1 MMNKDIE
8 FVGIS
13 NAPSDY
19 NAQDGVMAHLAN
31 LIPEDGELKVVGK
44 GRLLWSVDSDYEL
57 IFVHSV
63 PSESKHYIF
72 YKDNKLY
79 YMIDPHTEEREPVF
93 KDVGD
98 VVGKPKIVSV
108 GNTLVAYSEYEMH
121 YYLWIADKDSGVF
134 AYKDLGTHLPEL
146 NLRFGLVESYFEE
159 GWTKEERDALP
170 KKLTFKEKW
179 KIGSSD
185 WLKEENQRH
194 LEQQLCGIANMIIA
208 NNHKYGRFIFPF
220 FVRYAYR
227 LYDGT
232 TLTMHS
238 APVLMTPSTFE
249 PMYISAEDLADDSTE
264 TKIRISCTSCRL
276 VCNVQNEYPLSV
288 LKNYSDIIKSV
299 DIFISAPVY
308 TYKQSGYDKIDSE
321 HCYNAQKSSLL
332 KRRSYGVYSPNSS
345 TTGYGFGVRY
355 LDPSPSSLSDLWFFT
370 LPKFSNDE
378 IKKDVENKSLFY
390 LLKSIPIDDLGEYT
404 YFKQIDIQ
412 DSYLTSLVNKEVMT
426 DDYNSHE
433 SLIPGQAFVYNSR
446 LNISNIRRKFFG
458 GWTPH
463 EAQMYGGSNMY
474 GYSTWYELNN
484 SQGKYVIYA
493 NHGIPD
499 IYQNVENIGLY
510 GFYPNTFA
518 TKMIVERYARGVGE
532 VKGPV
537 YMEVEMKQHEFLNG
551 SFYVLPFW
559 DPDCNWDNT
568 SAFWEK
574 AKEGTDPARTNNE
587 YSEKNKIY
595 TSAIDMPFYF
605 PVTDINTVGVGE
617 IKGLASTTQA
627 LSEGQ
632 FGQFPLYAFTSEG
645 IWALQT
651 NENGGI
657 SSVTPV
663 TRDVVNNA
671 DSITQIDD
679 AILFSSNRGLMVLQG
694 SQTQCLSEALDGEWF
709 SPSALPGLTKLLAP
723 DIISFESFKG
733 FLSGSRIAYDYVGQ
747 RILICN
753 PGNVFAPTYSLRSKQ
768 WGEVRTG
775 KIVAI
780 ANSYPNSVVQVSVSK
795 IMESTMSD
803 IIDLSQEN
811 EDDVVVA
818 AVSRPI
824 TFGDGDALKT
834 VNTMIARGD
843 KIKTALYGTIDY
855 KRWTPVASSVERYI
869 TGIQGTPYKAFR
881 LVLVGT
887 MSPGQRLT
895 KASFEITPKDD
906 GRIK

>member
-19 NAQDGVMAHLAN
+19 SAQDGVMSHLVN
-31 LIPEDGELKVVGK
+31 LIPEEGELKAVGK
-44 GRLLWSVDSDYEL
+44 GECLWNVNDKYRLL
-57 IFVHSV
+57 FVHSV
-63 PSESKHYIF
+63 TSESEHYIF
-72 YKDNKLY
+72 FKDNTLY
-79 YMIDPHTEEREPVF
+79 YQTSPTAEDGDSGF
-93 KDVGD
+93 KEIGYIA
-98 VVGKPKIVSV
+98 GLPKIVSV
-108 GNTLVAYSEYEMH
+108 GNTLIAYSENEMR
-121 YYLWIADKDSGVF
+121 YFLWKEDKDTGVF
-134 AYKDLGTHLPEL
+134 VYKNLGTHLPEL
-146 NLRFGLVESYFEE
+146 NLSFGLEMSDFTD
-159 GWTKEERDALP
+159 GWTLNENKELP
-170 KKLTFKEKW
+170 HKLTFKTKW
-179 KIGSSD
+179 DKAQNLD
-185 WLKEENQRH
+185 WMKEENQRD
-194 LEQQLCGIANMIIA
+194 LEQQLCAIANMIIA
-208 NNHKYGRFIFPF
+208 NNTKYGRFIFPF

-238 APVLMTPSTFE
+238 APILMTPSTFE
-249 PMYISAEDLADDSTE
+249 PMYLIAPELAVGNTE
-264 TKIRISCTSCRL
+264 TKINISCTSCKL
-276 VCNVQNEYPLSV
+276 LCKVLSNTSA
-288 LKNYSDIIKSV
+288 LKDYSDIIKSV
-299 DIFISAPVY
+299 DIFISAPIY
-308 TYKQSGYDKIDSE
+308 TYKQSGYDKIDNE
-321 HCYNAQKSSLL
+321 HCHKAKLKTSDTRINYGILSFTSTSGFRLHYNTFPLGNKW
-332 KRRSYGVYSPNSS
+332 Y
-345 TTGYGFGVRY
+345 
-355 LDPSPSSLSDLWFFT
+355 FT
-370 LPKFSNDE
+370 LPKFTNDE

-390 LLKSIPIDDLGEYT
+390 LLKSIPISELKEYT
-404 YFKQIDIQ
+404 AMREIDIQ
-412 DSYLTSLVNKEVMT
+412 DSYLSSLVNKEVMT

-433 SLIPGQAFVYNSR
+433 SLLPKQAFVYNSR
-446 LNISNIRRKFFG
+446 LSISNIRRKFFG
-458 GWTPH
+458 GWNTSA
-463 EAQMYGGSNMY
+463 AQRYERSEL
-474 GYSTWYELNN
+474 YSFSVWYELHNTSGQFIVAPEKDRLN
-484 SQGKYVIYA
+484 QE
-493 NHGIPD
+493 
-499 IYQNVENIGLY
+499 NVGLY

-518 TKMIVERYARGVGE
+518 TKMIAKRIYNGVSATPNE
-532 VKGPV
+532 PV
-537 YMEVEMKQHEFLNG
+537 YMQVEMKQHEFLNG
-551 SFYVLPFW
+551 AFYVFPFW
-559 DPDCNWDNT
+559 DEKCIWDKT
-568 SAFWEK
+568 DKFWET
-574 AKEGTDPARTNNE
+574 AATGTDPVTTDKVFKE
-587 YSEKNKIY
+587 PNKVY
-595 TSAIDMPFYF
+595 TSAVNMPFYF
-605 PVTDINTVGVGE
+605 PVAGINTVGFGE
-617 IKGLASTTQA
+617 IIGLSSTTQA

-632 FGQFPLYAFTSEG
+632 FGQYPLYAFTDEG

-657 SSVTPV
+657 ASVTPV
-663 TRDVVNNA
+663 TRDIVNNA

-709 SPSALPGLTKLLAP
+709 SPSALPGFTKLLEP
-723 DIISFESFKG
+723 DRISFESFKE
-733 FLSGSRIAYDYVGQ
+733 FLSGSRIAYDYVRQ

-775 KIVAI
+775 KVVAI
-780 ANSYPNSVVQVSVSK
+780 VNSYPNSVVQVSPSK
-795 IMESTMSD
+795 IMESTRSD

-824 TFGDGDALKT
+824 TFGDGDMLKT

>member
-19 NAQDGVMAHLAN
+19 SAQDGVMSHLVN
-31 LIPEDGELKVVGK
+31 LIPEEGELKVVGK
-44 GRLLWSVDSDYEL
+44 GECLWNVTDKYQLL
-57 IFVHSV
+57 FVHSV
-63 PSESKHYIF
+63 TSESEHYIF
-72 YKDNKLY
+72 FKDNTLY
-79 YMIDPHTEEREPVF
+79 YQMSPTTEDGDSGF
-93 KDVGD
+93 KEIGD
-98 VVGKPKIVSV
+98 VAGLPKIVSV
-108 GNTLVAYSEYEMH
+108 GNTLIAYSENEMR
-121 YYLWIADKDSGVF
+121 YFLWKEDKNSGIFV
-134 AYKDLGTHLPEL
+134 YKNLGTHLPEP
-146 NLRFGLVESYFEE
+146 NLRFGLQESTYIK
-159 GWTKEERDALP
+159 GWSLDESKSLP
-170 KKLTFKEKW
+170 NKLTFKTKW
-179 KIGSSD
+179 NTAQNLD
-185 WLKEENQRH
+185 WMKEENQRD
-194 LEQQLCGIANMIIA
+194 LEQQLCVIANMIIA
-208 NNHKYGRFIFPF
+208 NNTKYGQFIFPF

-238 APVLMTPSTFE
+238 APILMTPSTFE
-249 PMYISAEDLADDSTE
+249 PMYLIAPKLDVGLSETE
-264 TKIRISCTSCRL
+264 INISCTPCRL
-276 VCNVQNEYPLSV
+276 LCNTLSDV
-288 LKNYSDIIKSV
+288 SALEDFSDIIKSV
-299 DIFISAPVY
+299 DIFISAPIY
-308 TYKQSGYDKIDSE
+308 TYKQSGYDKIDDE
-321 HCYNAQKSSLL
+321 HCHKAKYKTSDTRINYGIFSPDTSGFRIHYNTF
-332 KRRSYGVYSPNSS
+332 P
-345 TTGYGFGVRY
+345 
-355 LDPSPSSLSDLWFFT
+355 LSDTWYFT
-370 LPKFSNDE
+370 LPKFTNDD

-390 LLKSIPIDDLGEYT
+390 LLKSIPISELKEYT
-404 YFKQIDIQ
+404 AMREIDIQ
-412 DSYLTSLVNKEVMT
+412 DSYLSSLVNKEVMT

-433 SLIPGQAFVYNSR
+433 SLLPKQAFVYNSR
-446 LNISNIRRKFFG
+446 LNISNISRKFFG
-458 GWTPH
+458 GWNPSA
-463 EAQMYGGSNMY
+463 AQRYDGSVQ
-474 GYSTWYELNN
+474 YSFSVWYELHN
-484 SQGKYVIYA
+484 SSGQFIVAPENDGLY
-493 NHGIPD
+493 P
-499 IYQNVENIGLY
+499 ENIGLY

-518 TKMIVERYARGVGE
+518 TKMIAKRIKNGVSATPNE
-532 VKGPV
+532 PV
-537 YMEVEMKQHEFLNG
+537 YMQVEMKQHDFLNG
-551 SFYVLPFW
+551 AFYVFPFW
-559 DPDCNWDNT
+559 EEKCNWDKT
-568 SAFWEK
+568 DKFWET
-574 AKEGTDPARTNNE
+574 AATGTDPVTTDKMFKE
-587 YSEKNKIY
+587 PNKVY
-595 TSAIDMPFYF
+595 TSAVNMPFHF
-605 PVTDINTVGVGE
+605 PVAGINTVGFGE
-617 IKGLASTTQA
+617 IIGLSSTTQA

-632 FGQFPLYAFTSEG
+632 FGQYPLYAFTDEG

-657 SSVTPV
+657 ASVTPV

-709 SPSALPGLTKLLAP
+709 SPTALPGFAKLLAP
-723 DIISFESFKG
+723 DRISFESFKG
-733 FLSGSRIAYDYVGQ
+733 FLSGSRIAYDYVRQ

-775 KIVAI
+775 KVVAI
-780 ANSYPNSVVQVSVSK
+780 ANSYPNSVVQVSVPSK
-795 IMESTMSD
+795 IMESTRSD

-811 EDDVVVA
+811 GDDVVVA

-843 KIKTALYGTIDY
+843 KIKTALYGTMDY

>member
-19 NAQDGVMAHLAN
+19 SAQDGVMSHLVN
-31 LIPEDGELKVVGK
+31 LIPEEGELKAVGK
-44 GRLLWSVDSDYEL
+44 GECLWNVNDKYRLL
-57 IFVHSV
+57 FVHSV
-63 PSESKHYIF
+63 TSESEHYIF
-72 YKDNKLY
+72 FKDNTLY
-79 YMIDPHTEEREPVF
+79 YQTSPTAEDGDSGF
-93 KDVGD
+93 KEIGYVAGL
-98 VVGKPKIVSV
+98 PKIVSV
-108 GNTLVAYSEYEMH
+108 GNTLIAYSENEMR
-121 YYLWIADKDSGVF
+121 YFLWKEDKDTGVF
-134 AYKDLGTHLPEL
+134 VYKNLGTHFPEP
-146 NLRFGLVESYFEE
+146 NLRFGLQESTYIK
-159 GWTKEERDALP
+159 GWSLDESESLP
-170 KKLTFKEKW
+170 NKLTFKTKW
-179 KIGSSD
+179 DMAQSSD
-185 WLKEENQRH
+185 WMKEENQRD
-194 LEQQLCGIANMIIA
+194 LEQQLCVIANMIIA
-208 NNHKYGRFIFPF
+208 NNTKYGQFIFPF

-238 APVLMTPSTFE
+238 APILMTPSTFE
-249 PMYISAEDLADDSTE
+249 PMYLIAPELAVGNTE
-264 TKIRISCTSCRL
+264 TKINISCTPCRL
-276 VCNVQNEYPLSV
+276 LCNVLSDASA
-288 LKNYSDIIKSV
+288 LENFSDIIKSV
-299 DIFISAPVY
+299 DIFISAPIY
-308 TYKQSGYDKIDSE
+308 TYKQSGYDKIDDE
-321 HCYNAQKSSLL
+321 HCHKAKYKTSDTRINYGIFSPDTSGFRIHYNTFPLGDKW
-332 KRRSYGVYSPNSS
+332 Y
-345 TTGYGFGVRY
+345 
-355 LDPSPSSLSDLWFFT
+355 FT
-370 LPKFSNDE
+370 LPKFTNDE

-390 LLKSIPIDDLGEYT
+390 LLKSIPISELKEYT
-404 YFKQIDIQ
+404 AMREIDIQ
-412 DSYLTSLVNKEVMT
+412 DSYLSSLVNKEVMT

-433 SLIPGQAFVYNSR
+433 SLLPKQAFVYNSR
-446 LNISNIRRKFFG
+446 LNISNISRKFFG
-458 GWTPH
+458 GWNPSA
-463 EAQMYGGSNMY
+463 AQRYDGSVQ
-474 GYSTWYELNN
+474 YSFSVWYELHN
-484 SQGKYVIYA
+484 SSGQFIVAPENDGLY
-493 NHGIPD
+493 P
-499 IYQNVENIGLY
+499 ENIGLY

-518 TKMIVERYARGVGE
+518 TKMIAKRIKNGVSVTPNE
-532 VKGPV
+532 PV
-537 YMEVEMKQHEFLNG
+537 YMQVEMKQHDFLNG
-551 SFYVLPFW
+551 AFYVFPFW
-559 DPDCNWDNT
+559 DEKCNWDKT
-568 SAFWEK
+568 DKFWET
-574 AKEGTDPARTNNE
+574 AATGTDPVTTDKVFKE
-587 YSEKNKIY
+587 PNKVY
-595 TSAIDMPFYF
+595 TSAVNMPFYF
-605 PVTDINTVGVGE
+605 PVAGINTVGFGE
-617 IKGLASTTQA
+617 IIGLYSTTQA

-632 FGQFPLYAFTSEG
+632 FGQYPLYAFTDEG

-657 SSVTPV
+657 ASVTPV
-663 TRDVVNNA
+663 TRDIVNNA

-709 SPSALPGLTKLLAP
+709 SPSALPGFTKLLEP
-723 DIISFESFKG
+723 DRISFESFKG
-733 FLSGSRIAYDYVGQ
+733 FLSGSRIAYDYVRQ

-775 KIVAI
+775 KVVAI
-780 ANSYPNSVVQVSVSK
+780 ANSYPNSVMQVSVPSK
-795 IMESTMSD
+795 IMESTRSD
-803 IIDLSQEN
+803 IIDLSQED

-843 KIKTALYGTIDY
+843 KIKTALYGTMDY

>member
-19 NAQDGVMAHLAN
+19 SAQDGVMSHLVN
-31 LIPEDGELKVVGK
+31 LIPEEGELKAVGK
-44 GRLLWSVDSDYEL
+44 GKCLWNVNDKYRLL
-57 IFVHSV
+57 FVHSV
-63 PSESKHYIF
+63 TSESEHYIF
-72 YKDNKLY
+72 FKDNTLY
-79 YMIDPHTEEREPVF
+79 YQTSPTTEDGDSGF
-93 KDVGD
+93 KEIGYVAGL
-98 VVGKPKIVSV
+98 PKIVSV
-108 GNTLVAYSEYEMH
+108 GNTLIAYSENEMR
-121 YYLWIADKDSGVF
+121 YFLWIADKDSGVF

-146 NLRFGLVESYFEE
+146 NLRFGLVGGWYSKDWTQEE
-159 GWTKEERDALP
+159 IDALP

-179 KIGSSD
+179 KIGSAD

-208 NNHKYGRFIFPF
+208 NNNKHGRFIFPF

-238 APVLMTPSTFE
+238 APILMTPSTFE
-249 PMYISAEDLADDSTE
+249 SMYIDAVDLADGSTE
-264 TKIRISCTSCRL
+264 SNIQINCTSCSL
-276 VCNVQNEYPLSV
+276 VCNLETKTSLSV

-321 HCYNAQKSSLL
+321 HHYYPSKRSLT
-332 KRRSYGVYSPNSS
+332 KRWSYGVYSPDSS
-345 TTGYGFGVRY
+345 TTGYRFDVKY
-355 LDPSPSSLSDLWFFT
+355 ITSSLSDPWFFT
-370 LPKFSNDE
+370 LPKFSKDE

-390 LLKSIPIDDLGEYT
+390 LLKSIPVDDLGEYT
-404 YFKQIDIQ
+404 SFKQIDIQ
-412 DSYLTSLVNKEVMT
+412 DSYLSSLVNKEVMT

-433 SLIPGQAFVYNSR
+433 SLIPGQAFVFNSR

-463 EAQMYGGSNMY
+463 EAQMYDGSNMY

-484 SQGKYVIYA
+484 SQGKYVVA
-493 NHGIPD
+493 PKHDIPD

-518 TKMIVERYARGVGE
+518 TKMIVERSQRGVGE
-532 VKGPV
+532 VKKPV

-559 DPDCNWDNT
+559 DHDCNWDDT

-574 AKEGTDPARTNNE
+574 AKEGTAPTPTNDE
-587 YSEKNKIY
+587 FSEKNKIY
-595 TSAIDMPFYF
+595 TSAVNMPFYF
-605 PVTDINTVGVGE
+605 PVAGINTVGFGE
-617 IKGLASTTQA
+617 IIGLSSTTQA

-632 FGQFPLYAFTSEG
+632 FGQYPLYAFTDEG

-657 SSVTPV
+657 ASVTPV

-709 SPSALPGLTKLLAP
+709 SPHALPGFTKLLEP
-723 DIISFESFKG
+723 DKISFESFKW
-733 FLSGSRIAYDYVGQ
+733 FLSGSRIAYDYVRQ

-753 PGNVFAPTYSLRSKQ
+753 PSNVFAPTFSLRSKQ

-775 KIVAI
+775 KVVAI
-780 ANSYPNSVVQVSVSK
+780 ANSYPNSVVQVSVPSK
-795 IMESTMSD
+795 IMESTRSD

-824 TFGDGDALKT
+824 TFGDGDMLKT

-843 KIKTALYGTIDY
+843 KIKTALYGTMDY

>member
-19 NAQDGVMAHLAN
+19 SAQDGVMSHLVN
-31 LIPEDGELKVVGK
+31 LIPEEGELKAVGK
-44 GRLLWSVDSDYEL
+44 GKCLWNVNDKYRLL
-57 IFVHSV
+57 FVHSV
-63 PSESKHYIF
+63 TSESEHYIF
-72 YKDNKLY
+72 FKDNTLY
-79 YMIDPHTEEREPVF
+79 YQMSPTARDGDSGF
-93 KDVGD
+93 KEIGYVAGL
-98 VVGKPKIVSV
+98 PKIVSV
-108 GNTLVAYSEYEMH
+108 GNTLIAYSENEMR
-121 YYLWIADKDSGVF
+121 YFLWKEDKDTGVF
-134 AYKDLGTHLPEL
+134 VYKNLGTHLPEL
-146 NLRFGLVESYFEE
+146 NLSFGLQESTYIK
-159 GWTKEERDALP
+159 GWSLDESNSLP
-170 KKLTFKEKW
+170 QKLTFKTKW
-179 KIGSSD
+179 DEAQNLD
-185 WLKEENQRH
+185 WMKEENQRD
-194 LEQQLCGIANMIIA
+194 LEQQLCVIANMIIA
-208 NNHKYGRFIFPF
+208 NNTKYGQFIFPF

-238 APVLMTPSTFE
+238 APILMTPSTFE
-249 PMYISAEDLADDSTE
+249 PMYLIAPELDVGNSE
-264 TKIRISCTSCRL
+264 TKINISCTPCRL
-276 VCNVQNEYPLSV
+276 LCNVLSDASA
-288 LKNYSDIIKSV
+288 LENFSDIIKSV
-299 DIFISAPVY
+299 DIFISAPIY
-308 TYKQSGYDKIDSE
+308 TYKQSGYDKIDDE
-321 HCYNAQKSSLL
+321 HCHKAKLKTSDTRINYGIFSPDTSGFRIHYNTFPLGDK
-332 KRRSYGVYSPNSS
+332 
-345 TTGYGFGVRY
+345 
-355 LDPSPSSLSDLWFFT
+355 WCFT
-370 LPKFSNDE
+370 LPKFTNDE

-390 LLKSIPIDDLGEYT
+390 LLKSIPISELKEYT
-404 YFKQIDIQ
+404 DMREIDIQ
-412 DSYLTSLVNKEVMT
+412 DSYLSSLVNKEVMT

-433 SLIPGQAFVYNSR
+433 SLLPKQAFVYNSR
-446 LNISNIRRKFFG
+446 LNISNISRKFFG
-458 GWTPH
+458 GWNPSA
-463 EAQMYGGSNMY
+463 AQRYDSSVQ
-474 GYSTWYELNN
+474 YSFSVWYELHN
-484 SQGKYVIYA
+484 SSGQFIVAPENDGLY
-493 NHGIPD
+493 P
-499 IYQNVENIGLY
+499 ENIGLY

-518 TKMIVERYARGVGE
+518 TKMIAKRIKNGVSVTPNE
-532 VKGPV
+532 PV
-537 YMEVEMKQHEFLNG
+537 YMQVEMKQHDFLNG
-551 SFYVLPFW
+551 AFYVFPFW
-559 DPDCNWDNT
+559 DEKCNWDKT
-568 SAFWEK
+568 DKFWET
-574 AKEGTDPARTNNE
+574 AATGTDPVTTDKVFKE
-587 YSEKNKIY
+587 PNKVY
-595 TSAIDMPFYF
+595 TSAVNMPFYF
-605 PVTDINTVGVGE
+605 PVAGINTVGFGE
-617 IKGLASTTQA
+617 IIGLSSTTQA

-632 FGQFPLYAFTSEG
+632 FGQYPLYAFTDEG

-657 SSVTPV
+657 ASVTPV
-663 TRDVVNNA
+663 TRDIVNNA

-709 SPSALPGLTKLLAP
+709 SPSALPGFTKLLEP
-723 DIISFESFKG
+723 DRISFESFKG
-733 FLSGSRIAYDYVGQ
+733 FLSGSRIAYDYVRQ

-775 KIVAI
+775 KVVAI
-780 ANSYPNSVVQVSVSK
+780 ANSYPNSVVQVSV
-795 IMESTMSD
+795 MESTRSD